1 MVNTFLVLI
10 AFLFANLLFAKESD
24 RVYNETLL
32 GERKLDSYSGRYYPS
47 VNLNMYSGRVTFVD
61 DDFFENYFGPYM
73 MSSQNE
79 YLSFFKSEIGA
90 AILCTNDQ
98 FSRHYDDLRYAFR
111 LITLSYLIESQWH
124 MNLMANKMGLTGACG
139 FDVKKWAQTCRA
151 KGPEMKKFVD
161 RIQRYNSPYLERLP
175 QNYDLATW
183 NRELKAGFPIWYSQ
197 ERLKEAC
204 KNGCVSKELT
214 EKFKASCDE
223 DQELMTTICSENDE
237 LYGLSN
243 EKDAY
248 YLLGRSNI
256 INTFNKEGE
265 ALGCLRRFS
274 EGMAHREAQYPVTK
288 TLFPTLES
296 FLIDRYQERFMQ
308 GRMFFFGSAKEFEEK
323 GLAEIF
329 TEEKKTQVPTAVVAI
344 VPKAEVTKP
353 ETPKPIPKAEPNR
366 QVVMV
371 PEKKEVDVTLLK
383 SAFLQAAEVRAI
395 GNLDRV
401 EVDMT
406 KLRYDYVFSLNMTN
420 LLSVKLK
427 TFMTRDALSEM
438 LTYDKLGSKEGPVP
452 LLFIKFLIDFQE
464 HQGLW
469 NLISVLGDKFY
480 VEDDIDTKFKTNPE
494 LVHILNNDSTQKQ
507 WQIVILKQ

>member
-1 MVNTFLVLI
+1 MVNSFLVLI
-10 AFLFANLLFAKESD
+10 VLLLANLAFAREED

-32 GERKLDSYSGRYYPS
+32 GERKLDSYSGRYYPA
-47 VNLNMYSGRVTFVD
+47 VNVNMYSGRVSFAD
-61 DDFFENYFGPYM
+61 DDFFENFFGPYM
-73 MSSQNE
+73 MSAHNE
-79 YLSFFKSEIGA
+79 YSAFFKSEVGT

-98 FSRHYDDLRYAFR
+98 FSRHYDDLRYSYR

-124 MNLMANKMGLTGACG
+124 MNLMANKIGLSGACS
-139 FDVKKWAQTCRA
+139 FDVKKWAQSCRT
-151 KGPEMKKFVD
+151 KGAEMKKFID
-161 RIQRYNSPYLERLP
+161 RIKKFNSPYLERLP
-175 QNYDLATW
+175 LNYDIVAW
-183 NRELKAGFPIWYSQ
+183 NRELKGGFPIWYSQ
-197 ERLKEAC
+197 ERLKETC
-204 KNGCVSKELT
+204 KNGCESKDLT
-214 EKFKASCDE
+214 EKFKVSCE
-223 DQELMTTICSENDE
+223 KDQELMTTICSEEDE
-237 LYGLSN
+237 LYGLAN

-256 INTFNKEGE
+256 INTFNKDGE

-274 EGMAHREAQYPVTK
+274 EGLAHREAHYPVTK
-288 TLFPTLES
+288 ILFPTLES

-329 TEEKKTQVPTAVVAI
+329 TEETKPTLTPPVVAI
-344 VPKAEVTKP
+344 VPKSEVAKVDP
-353 ETPKPIPKAEPNR
+353 PKVVAKVEPTR
-366 QVVMV
+366 QVVMA
-371 PEKKEVDVTLLK
+371 PQKKEVDVTLLK

-406 KLRYDYVFSLNMTN
+406 KLRYDYIFSLNMTN

-480 VEDDIDTKFKTNPE
+480 VEDDIDTKFKTVPE
-494 LVHILNNDSTQKQ
+494 LIQIVNSESTQKQ